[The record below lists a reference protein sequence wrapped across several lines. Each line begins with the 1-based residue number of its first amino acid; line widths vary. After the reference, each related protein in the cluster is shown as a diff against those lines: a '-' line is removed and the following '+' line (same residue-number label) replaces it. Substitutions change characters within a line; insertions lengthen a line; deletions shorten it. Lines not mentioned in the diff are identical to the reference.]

1 MQTIYLDAARL
12 VSAAQLHRSLKLLL
26 DLPDY
31 YGMNA
36 DALHDC
42 LSERVEPIRLCVR
55 HEANGDAAVALRRVC
70 AVIEDLD
77 GEIVRL

>member
-1 MQTIYLDAARL
+1 MQTIYLDAAEL
-12 VSAAQLHRSLKLLL
+12 KDAAQLHRTLKLLL

-36 DALHDC
+36 DALYDC
-42 LSERVEPIRLCVR
+42 LSERTKPVRFCVR
-55 HEANGDAAVALRRVC
+55 HEASGEAAAALEKVFRVIGDLN
-70 AVIEDLD
+70 

>member
-1 MQTIYLDAARL
+1 MQTIYMDAAQL
-12 VSAAQLHRSLKLLL
+12 ADAAALHRSLKLLL

-42 LSERVEPIRLCVR
+42 LSERVEPIRLCLR
-55 HEANGDAAVALRRVC
+55 HQASGEAAAALDRVC
-70 AVIEDLD
+70 RVVEDLE